1 MKKTFAITITRQFSC
16 NGRLIAEA
24 LSEELGIE
32 FYDKVLV
39 KEVAK
44 KLHLSPELISGV
56 EETTKKTFMPFGMG
70 HTLQDDIFNAQ
81 TEIIK
86 ELANKESGIFV
97 GRLSDYVL
105 TDNPNNLSIYLFTSY
120 ENRVQNCIDRWG
132 MSEKEAKKSIE
143 RVDQARENYRKKYA
157 PDYDN
162 VFANRQIMLD
172 SSYFGAEGTAQLI
185 AQIARKKFEID

>member
-16 NGRLIAEA
+16 NGQLIAEA
-24 LSEELGIE
+24 LSKELGIE

-44 KLHLSPELISGV
+44 KLHLSPELIGGV
-56 EETTKKTFMPFGMG
+56 EETTKKSFIPFGMG

-81 TEIIK
+81 NDIIK

-105 TDNPNNLSIYLFTSY
+105 ADNPNNLSIYLFTSY
-120 ENRVQNCIDRWG
+120 ENRIQNCKDRWD
-132 MSEKEAKKSIE
+132 MNEKDAKKLI
-143 RVDQARENYRKKYA
+143 DKIDKARAEYRKKYA

-162 VFANRQIMLD
+162 VFANKQIMLD

-185 AQIARKKFEID
+185 AQIARKKFELN

>member
-16 NGRLIAEA
+16 DGRLTAEA
-24 LSEELGIE
+24 LSKELGIE

-44 KLHLSPELISGV
+44 KLHLSPELIGGV

-86 ELANKESGIFV
+86 ELAQKESGIFV

-105 TDNPNNLSIYLFTSY
+105 SDNPNNLSIYLFTSY
-120 ENRVQNCIDRWG
+120 ENRIQNCINRWNL
-132 MSEKEAKKSIE
+132 SEKESKKLIDRIDKA
-143 RVDQARENYRKKYA
+143 RVEYRKKYA

-172 SSYFGAEGTAQLI
+172 SSYFGVEGTAQLI
-185 AQIARKKFEID
+185 AQIARKKFELD

>member
-1 MKKTFAITITRQFSC
+1 MSKPFVITITRQFSC
-16 NGRLIAEA
+16 NGRDTAKA
-24 LSEELGIE
+24 LSKELGIE

-56 EETTKKTFMPFGMG
+56 EESAKKTYLPFGMG

-81 TEIIK
+81 KDIIQI
-86 ELANKESGIFV
+86 LANEQSGIFV

-105 TDNPNNLSIYLFTSY
+105 ADHPNNLSIYLFTSY
-120 ENRVQNCIDRWG
+120 ENRVQNCINRWG
-132 MSEKEAKKSIE
+132 LTEKDSKKLI
-143 RVDQARENYRKKYA
+143 DNIDKARGDYRKKYA

-162 VFANRQIMLD
+162 IFANRQIMLD
-172 SSYFGAEGTAQLI
+172 SSYFGVEGTAQLI
-185 AQIARKKFEID
+185 AEIARKKFEM